1 MQTNNKTICSNCRAI
16 LDTGTT
22 LIVGPISQI
31 ALLNRAI
38 GGIYDKLTG
47 LVRSMTISF
56 YMSNLFLLNKTVH
69 SRLSYSFID
78 FFS

>member
-1 MQTNNKTICSNCRAI
+1 VQTNNKTICSNCRAI

-22 LIVGPISQI
+22 LIVGPTSQI

-47 LVRSMTISF
+47 LVRSITISF
-56 YMSNLFLLNKTVH
+56 SMSNLFVVK
-69 SRLSYSFID
+69 
-78 FFS
+78 